1 MITSIIFD
9 LGGVVLPLDTEA
21 TRQKILQLT
30 GQDIREWIKFGYP
43 HQIIKN
49 FELGKLTERE
59 FFEDL
64 SQVLSYE
71 NDLYY
76 LKEAWN
82 AMLMPI
88 SKENIDFLN
97 QLSEKYQLILLSN
110 TCETHI
116 QCFEKML
123 QQTHHIESL
132 ELIFDKV
139 YYSCRIGMRKP
150 DTKIFQ
156 KIIKENHLN
165 PTQTIYF
172 DDTPEHI
179 DAAKRLGIQSYLY
192 PQNKPLQEILKYI
205 PQLHHS
211 SYSQT
216 TM

>member
-21 TRQKILQLT
+21 TRQKILEYT
-30 GQDIREWIKFGYP
+30 RQDIKEWMKFGYP
-43 HQIIKN
+43 HQVIRN
-49 FELGKLTERE
+49 FELGKLTEKE

-64 SQVLSYE
+64 SEVLSYE

-88 SKENIDFLN
+88 PKENIDFLN

-132 ELIFDKV
+132 ELLFDKV
-139 YYSCRIGMRKP
+139 YYSCRIGLRKP

-179 DAAKRLGIQSYLY
+179 EGAKKLGIQSYLY
-192 PQNKPLQEILKYI
+192 PQNQNLSEIITKILDSI
-205 PQLHHS
+205 QLSHT
-211 SYSQT
+211 QT
-216 TM
+216 AI